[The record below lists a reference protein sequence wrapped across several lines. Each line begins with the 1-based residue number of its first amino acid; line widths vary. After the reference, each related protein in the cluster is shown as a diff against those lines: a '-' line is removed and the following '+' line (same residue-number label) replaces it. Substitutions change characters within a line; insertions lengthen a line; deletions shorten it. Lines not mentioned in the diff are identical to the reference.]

1 MDSSDPGR
9 DNSWYVCIRRGV
21 TCDLCNTGTERKRRI
36 SCDSGPCMGGAEF
49 FLMVTQFRSGL
60 VGTADIRLICI
71 SILPLLIAT
80 WLGKKL
86 VCKVSQKVFLNLT
99 YILLLISGVS
109 LIV

>member
-1 MDSSDPGR
+1 M
-9 DNSWYVCIRRGV
+9 VCLYQEGV

-80 WLGKKL
+80 WLGKSWYVKYL
-86 VCKVSQKVFLNLT
+86 RRYF
-99 YILLLISGVS
+99 
-109 LIV
+109 

>member
-1 MDSSDPGR
+1 MI
-9 DNSWYVCIRRGV
+9 YA
-21 TCDLCNTGTERKRRI
+21 TGTERKRRI
-36 SCDSGPCMGGAEF
+36 SCDSGPLWVVLR

-86 VCKVSQKVFLNLT
+86 VCKVSQGEG
-99 YILLLISGVS
+99 ISES
-109 LIV
+109 